1 VLLSCPWRSAL
12 HGRTS
17 TDVIAS
23 ADGYEPVTT
32 HAFDADNE
40 YLDSDAVF
48 GVKDSLVRVFTRH
61 EPGAGGL
68 RPPHAPEAPYS
79 TATCDI
85 VLSPRPAAA
94 AGGPPGVSA

>member
-1 VLLSCPWRSAL
+1 
-12 HGRTS
+12 
-17 TDVIAS
+17 VIAS

-32 HAFDADNE
+32 HIFDADNE

-61 EPGAGGL
+61 EPEAGGL